1 VVDLVGELGMTA
13 TQSWIDGNNVK
24 PISKAIGAAWEAMD
38 RLYYHSHTDADIL
51 KHVDQISRA
60 LTRVRRETRAN
71 QHMA

>member
-1 VVDLVGELGMTA
+1 M
-13 TQSWIDGNNVK
+13 SWIDGNNVK

-51 KHVDQISRA
+51 KHADQVSRA

-71 QHMA
+71 EHLT